1 MKVEARMGSEG
12 TNDRWNDGKAGL
24 EVSCFRGQTG
34 VGMRGKL
41 RRGGPELE
49 TSQHRMSG
57 ISWEGSLA

>member
-1 MKVEARMGSEG
+1 MKVEARIGSEG

-24 EVSCFRGQTG
+24 EVSCFEARR

-41 RRGGPELE
+41 RRGGSELE

-57 ISWEGSLA
+57 ISWEGSLT